1 MNASQLLARSPVTLS
16 AYSEDKARV
25 AAPFLQLV
33 RVGDVEAHLWRRTKE
48 RTACQRCNLFASLLQ
63 SGVGLTCSHSRLI

>member
-1 MNASQLLARSPVTLS
+1 MHAMAALARSPVTLS

-33 RVGDVEAHLWRRTKE
+33 CVGDVEAHLCGAARRN
-48 RTACQRCNLFASLLQ
+48 AQLV
-63 SGVGLTCSHSRLI
+63 SGAIFLRRSFNGQQGTPVSAAR